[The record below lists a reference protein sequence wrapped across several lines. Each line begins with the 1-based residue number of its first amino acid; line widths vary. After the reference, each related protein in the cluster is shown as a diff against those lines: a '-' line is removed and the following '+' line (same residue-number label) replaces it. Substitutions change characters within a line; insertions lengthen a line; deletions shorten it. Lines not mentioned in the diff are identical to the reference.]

1 MIRRSQR
8 FRHYLDDNLIRLHKN
23 LFISPSDP
31 QYYEK
36 VIRYLDAR
44 SPEAHYNLGQNF
56 RIKGNRKRALFH
68 YKEALKT
75 YPSPYYSAANR
86 AVYEMNQEE
95 AAATT
100 ALQHAGAIGDEKRK
114 PLLPP
119 LMKALLITLLVLNL
133 ILCALYFIDSP
144 VKKVISS
151 LKVWPVG
158 AEVTYETV
166 DKPYIMYF
174 PPQVKQEEM
183 EAALQKQAVALTKD
197 DPEQNVVL
205 YGLLSSDAR
214 DQGKTL
220 LLTNEELIKSAVV
233 TAQYHP
239 GSDRT
244 VKIRFLNSQLNQH
257 QPLSAIGANLVRTA
271 LAAYH
276 KEYDVYPGSVE
287 ALVQDYPQNFLSFIP
302 VEPNSSSNVIHLAED
317 DSGGWVYDPFADGL
331 DHIFYPNVSG
341 GSEMPYEP
349 FYINVDK
356 QAHNLKFISGDRLLY
371 QAAIGLGAND
381 STPEGD
387 FYVQDRVIKPQ
398 GRHPNV
404 FGDAGL
410 GLGNIA
416 LHGTNERDSIGE
428 DRSLGC
434 VRLSNEDVGQLY
446 TFVPKGME
454 VHIGSATRL
463 AKGLTPVADMQEL
476 IPAEQPAIVQ
486 TPAHQIFNW
495 LG

>member
-1 MIRRSQR
+1 LIRRSQR
-8 FRHYLDDNLIRLHKN
+8 FRHYLDDNLIHLNKN

-44 SPEAHYNLGQNF
+44 SPEAHYNLGQSF
-56 RIKGNRKRALFH
+56 RGKGNRQRALFH
-68 YKEALKT
+68 YKEVLKT
-75 YPSPYYSAANR
+75 YPSPYYSKANR
-86 AVYEMNQEE
+86 AVYEMNHEQ
-95 AAATT
+95 T
-100 ALQHAGAIGDEKRK
+100 AAIGEVKRK

-119 LMKALLITLLVLNL
+119 FMKALLIALFVLNL
-133 ILCALYFIDSP
+133 ILCSLFFIDSP
-144 VKKVISS
+144 VKKMISS
-151 LKVWPVG
+151 LKVWPSG

-183 EAALQKQAVALTKD
+183 ESALQKQAIALTKD

-205 YGLLSSDAR
+205 YGLISSDAR

-220 LLTNEELIKSAVV
+220 LLTNEALIKSAVV

-276 KEYDVYPGSVE
+276 KQYGVYPASVD

-302 VEPNSSSNVIHLAED
+302 VEPNSGTNGIHTASDE
-317 DSGGWVYDPFADGL
+317 SGGWVYDPFANELG
-331 DHIFYPNVSG
+331 HVFYPNVSG
-341 GSEMPYEP
+341 GNEMPFEP
-349 FYINVDK
+349 LYINVDK
-356 QAHNLKFISGDRLLY
+356 QAHLLDFISGDRLLY
-371 QAAIGLGAND
+371 QAAIGLGANG

-387 FYVQDRVIKPQ
+387 FYVQDRVLKPQ
-398 GRHPNV
+398 GKHPNV

-416 LHGTNERDSIGE
+416 LHGTYESSSIGE

-434 VRLSNEDVGQLY
+434 VRLANEDVGQLY
-446 TFVPKGME
+446 AFVPKGME
-454 VHIGSATRL
+454 VHIGSAIHL
-463 AKGLTPVADMQEL
+463 DKELMPVEGMKEL
-476 IPAEQPAIVQ
+476 IPAELPAIAQ
-486 TPAHQIFNW
+486 TPAHKIFNW